1 MQEKGLEPLWPSMKY
16 EEFQKEGIHW
26 MIKQKSLRGGIL
38 GDEMGLGKT
47 IQVLGFI
54 KNSEAS
60 KSLLIGPLA
69 VLGQW
74 RDVAIKSGFKV
85 YEYEKRGWSAMP
97 SKSDKILYLINYEKL
112 KGLAYSFYK
121 IKWTN
126 VICDEAH
133 RLRNMGISFE
143 KIQTLQYEAIYILTA
158 TPIVNSINDVIPYYI
173 LLGVMDEDKKTFNLD
188 DWVLVRRYTM
198 ARNRAAVDAKKEL
211 EFQKNSVEILSILS
225 AKFGEAIA
233 ANIVEKAGVSKITSE
248 VELKVLEFCSEDEE
262 EFYQGI
268 QGGIM
273 KRWKALESENSSL
286 MLVLLMRLR
295 QLSIHPQVYIQA
307 KKDRM
312 PEYEREDWLAPSTKF
327 LKAWSLINEE
337 SVDHNWILFCN
348 FRNEIGL
355 LKKFLRDSGFKGRIH
370 TYDGSMNQRERE
382 AAILASKEAGVQHI
396 FLVQIHAGGTG
407 INLQH
412 FSRAI
417 FLSPWWTSALMDQAA
432 GRLVR
437 IGQLKHVKIY
447 HLLMEGEVGINID
460 RKMRTAVEKK
470 RDILEKYLMEALH

>member
-1 MQEKGLEPLWPSMKY
+1 MQALEPLWPGMKY
-16 EEFQKEGIHW
+16 EDFQEEGIRW
-26 MIKQKSLRGGIL
+26 MLEQKVARGGIL

-47 IQVLGFI
+47 IQVLGLI
-54 KNSEAS
+54 KNGGAS

-74 RDVAIKSGFKV
+74 RDAAVKSGFKV
-85 YEYEKRGWSAMP
+85 YEYEKGGWSTMP
-97 SKSDKILYLINYEKL
+97 SKSEKILYLINYEKL
-112 KGLAYSFYK
+112 KGLSSRFYK
-121 IKWTN
+121 IEWTY

-133 RLRNMGISFE
+133 RLRNKGISYE
-143 KIQTLQYEAIYILTA
+143 KIRSMHYEAIYILTA
-158 TPIVNSINDVIPYYI
+158 TPIVNSINDVVAYYI
-173 LLGVMDEDKKTFNLD
+173 LLGIMDDDKKTFNQE
-188 DWVLVRRYTM
+188 DWCLIRRYTM
-198 ARNRAAVDAKKEL
+198 ARNRAAVDAKKEIA
-211 EFQKNSVEILSILS
+211 FQKNAGEISAILS
-225 AKFGEAIA
+225 AKFGGAIA
-233 ANIVEKAGVSKITSE
+233 ERITEMAGVSKITSE
-248 VELKVLEFCSEDEE
+248 VELKVLEFYSEDEE

-307 KKDRM
+307 KKERM
-312 PEYEREDWLAPSTKF
+312 PEYEREDWLEPSTKF
-327 LKAWSLINEE
+327 LKAWELIREE
-337 SVDHNWILFCN
+337 SADHNWILFCN

-355 LKKFLRDSGFKGRIH
+355 LKRFLKDCGFQGRIH

-382 AAILASKEAGVQHI
+382 AAIAASKESGVHHI

-417 FLSPWWTSALMDQAA
+417 FLSPWWTAALMDQAA

-437 IGQLKHVKIY
+437 MGQLKHVKIY

-460 RKMRTAVEKK
+460 RKMRAAVEKK
-470 RDILEKYLMEALH
+470 KDILEKYLEEAVH

>member
-1 MQEKGLEPLWPSMKY
+1 MLAQRAA
-16 EEFQKEGIHW
+16 
-26 MIKQKSLRGGIL
+26 RGGIL
-38 GDEMGLGKT
+38 CDEMGLGKT
-47 IQVLGFI
+47 IQVLGLI
-54 KNSEAS
+54 KNSAAS

-74 RDVAIKSGFKV
+74 RDVALKSGFKV
-85 YEYEKRGWSAMP
+85 YEYEKGGWSAMP

-112 KGLAYSFYK
+112 KGLSARFYNTE
-121 IKWTN
+121 WTF

-133 RLRNMGISFE
+133 RLRNRGISYE
-143 KIQTLQYEAIYILTA
+143 KICSMRYEAIYILTA
-158 TPIVNSINDVIPYYI
+158 TPIVNSINDVLGYYI
-173 LLGVMDEDKKTFNLD
+173 LLGIMEDDKKTFNLE
-188 DWVLVRRYTM
+188 DWALVRRYTM
-198 ARNRAAVDAKKEL
+198 ARNREGVDAKKEIA
-211 EFQKNSVEILSILS
+211 FQKKTAEISGIL
-225 AKFGEAIA
+225 AKKGLGPDIVK
-233 ANIVEKAGVSKITSE
+233 NIMEKAGVSKITSE

-273 KRWKALESENSSL
+273 KRWRALHSENSSL

-312 PEYEREDWLAPSTKF
+312 PEYEREDWLEPSTKF
-327 LKAWSLINEE
+327 LKAWSLIREE
-337 SVDHNWILFCN
+337 SSDHNWILFCN

-382 AAILASKEAGVQHI
+382 AAIAASKEQGVQHI

-417 FLSPWWTSALMDQAA
+417 FLSPWWTAALMDQAA

-437 IGQLKHVKIY
+437 IGQMKHVKIY

-460 RKMRTAVEKK
+460 RKMRAAVEKK
-470 RDILEKYLMEALH
+470 KDILEKYLGEAVH